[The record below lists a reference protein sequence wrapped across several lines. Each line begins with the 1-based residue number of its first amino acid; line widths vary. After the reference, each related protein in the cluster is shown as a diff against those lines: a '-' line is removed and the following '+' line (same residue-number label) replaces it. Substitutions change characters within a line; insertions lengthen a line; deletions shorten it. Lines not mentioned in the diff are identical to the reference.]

1 MFMMS
6 FIFVIVCRLL
16 ERKRI
21 CAGFWFRLIIC
32 VFPLETHLSR
42 WKWNFCI
49 CFNPATFLCLSQAR
63 TWISNIICRVFFM
76 FSELRGEVIV
86 RLVNIGGSHHCLNCF
101 FINLIICS
109 LNLFLEKYNTVLKH
123 DRLIVEIE
131 KR

>member
-1 MFMMS
+1 
-6 FIFVIVCRLL
+6 
-16 ERKRI
+16 
-21 CAGFWFRLIIC
+21 
-32 VFPLETHLSR
+32 
-42 WKWNFCI
+42 
-49 CFNPATFLCLSQAR
+49 
-63 TWISNIICRVFFM
+63 M